1 MDAAALGFAAL
12 QVAVFAL
19 GLAVGMNGGK
29 R

>member
-1 MDAAALGFAAL
+1 MDAATLGFAAL

-19 GLAVGMNGGK
+19 GLAVGMGRGK